1 MKNRT
6 HWAAVLAALSA
17 TALVLT
23 ACSSSPGSTV
33 NAPSGKTEQK
43 TEQVKVAVLA
53 PGSLQWL
60 HAIAEARGFYA
71 DHGVSVQSIQVQN
84 SSGLVQ
90 AVASGSADAGIAL
103 GDNVISAVDQ
113 GADVTITG
121 ALFQRAALRL
131 YGAPGITKVS
141 QLNGAP
147 VTAGAVQGGT
157 FDLLV
162 YFLKKGGVDTSTI
175 TPVAIPNS
183 SDRVVAMENGQVKGG
198 LLIPPFDT
206 LAERKGATLLAT
218 YDDFYVQTPSIVN
231 RTWAKAHPDAA
242 RGFTQGL
249 QDAAKWIAQKD
260 NKAAA
265 VDILAKYASVD
276 KDAAGAAYDFLVGSK
291 IFSPDLSVPEKGLT
305 NIIAVSG
312 RDVKNFEPKK
322 YVDTQYLK

>member
-1 MKNRT
+1 MKNRN
-6 HWAAVLAALSA
+6 HWAAALAALSTTVLA
-17 TALVLT
+17 LT
-23 ACSSSPGSTV
+23 ACSSSPGDAANTTI
-33 NAPSGKTEQK
+33 GK

-71 DHGVSVQSIQVQN
+71 NHGVSVQSIQVQN
-84 SSGLVQ
+84 SSALVQ

-131 YGAPGITKVS
+131 YGAPGVTKIS
-141 QLNGAP
+141 QLKGTQ

-157 FDLLV
+157 FDLLA
-162 YFLKKGGVDTSTI
+162 YLLKKGGVDKATI

-183 SDRVVAMENGQVKGG
+183 SDRVVAMANGQVKGA

-206 LAERKGATLLAT
+206 LAENKGATLLAT
-218 YDDFYVQTPSIVN
+218 YDDYYVQTPSIVN
-231 RTWAKAHPDAA
+231 RTWAKAHPEAA
-242 RGFTQGL
+242 GGFTQGL
-249 QDAAKWIAQKD
+249 QDAAKWISQKE

-276 KDAAGAAYDFLVGSK
+276 KDAAGAAYDFLVDSK
-291 IFSPDLSVPEKGLT
+291 IFSPDLSLPEKGLT

-312 RDVKNFEPKK
+312 RDVKDFDPSK